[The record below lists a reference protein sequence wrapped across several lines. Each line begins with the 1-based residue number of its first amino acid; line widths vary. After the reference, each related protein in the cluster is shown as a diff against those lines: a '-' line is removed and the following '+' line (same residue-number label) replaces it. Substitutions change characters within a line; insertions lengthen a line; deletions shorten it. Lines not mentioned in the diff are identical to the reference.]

1 MKNLF
6 FSLLLCNFILA
17 VCVSLL
23 GVTALFLPFQFD
35 FYEPLLNLIDDK
47 PWIIPV
53 SGFGASCIAF
63 FILFWS
69 LKLLKSGRFIRVK
82 GSLKYQSMNSSSKS
96 SLSFF
101 QEEVSR
107 KAVFI
112 FRFCTKKQ
120 TTYRSTRP
128 VY

>member
-82 GSLKYQSMNSSSKS
+82 GSLKVSVDEQLIEKQLELFSRRSFQKS
-96 SLSFF
+96 CFHLPFLYEKTNYIS
-101 QEEVSR
+101 
-107 KAVFI
+107 
-112 FRFCTKKQ
+112 
-120 TTYRSTRP
+120 
-128 VY
+128 